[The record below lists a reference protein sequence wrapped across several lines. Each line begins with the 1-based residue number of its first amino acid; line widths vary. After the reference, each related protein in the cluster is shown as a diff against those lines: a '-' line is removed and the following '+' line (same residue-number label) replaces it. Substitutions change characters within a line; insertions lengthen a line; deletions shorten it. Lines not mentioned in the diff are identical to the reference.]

1 MPKTPSGGSKNTSG
15 PDPRTT
21 PKPKDYEQL
30 GKTVAAIYETG
41 YLDAGK
47 SMRMSLF
54 KGVAGG
60 LGGVI
65 GATVGVA
72 LLLWI
77 LSFFGEVPLIGDFV
91 KKVEY
96 TIEQGS
102 DSL

>member
-1 MPKTPSGGSKNTSG
+1 MPKTQSDGSKTTS
-15 PDPRTT
+15 R
-21 PKPKDYEQL
+21 PKKDYEQL
-30 GKTVAAIYETG
+30 GKSMVAIYESG
-41 YLDAGK
+41 YMDTRK
-47 SMRMSLF
+47 SLRTSFF

-72 LLLWI
+72 LLLWV

-102 DSL
+102 NSL